1 LDEQRRRAT
10 STSPVGLTDADH
22 WEWLVWVALR
32 CAQAWHRMSQGDAVL
47 GSSYHETVER
57 ARRLVLITTT
67 RPDGGS
73 CGWTF
78 LTDELERRHE
88 HERRHE
94 RLRDGS
100 TAVATAVATAV
111 GSPRAAPSL
120 READTE
126 SVRGEGSS
134 GGGEGSG
141 APASASSRAP
151 GVLLLRSLLGFE
163 LWGNLDGLELREQ
176 PPRLSSLLPSRLYA
190 QCNALVPSAVPSDGP
205 SAVPSEAWGARARGG
220 CASSRA
226 RFACGLDRATLTM
239 ALEWFLL
246 DVARAAPPAL
256 LWAAVEE
263 PITATARERIRAT
276 ISALRT
282 DGEAEGVVEDGGSSD
297 GRQGSSRSSGPRG
310 TNPHSP
316 SGPRGTSPHSPT
328 ASPSLSSALL
338 AHLLSQ
344 TQIER
349 LIDEMDAADEVRLM
363 SPDCRP
369 HQV

>member
-1 LDEQRRRAT
+1 
-10 STSPVGLTDADH
+10 
-22 WEWLVWVALR
+22 
-32 CAQAWHRMSQGDAVL
+32 
-47 GSSYHETVER
+47 
-57 ARRLVLITTT
+57 
-67 RPDGGS
+67 
-73 CGWTF
+73 
-78 LTDELERRHE
+78 
-88 HERRHE
+88 
-94 RLRDGS
+94 
-100 TAVATAVATAV
+100 
-111 GSPRAAPSL
+111 
-120 READTE
+120 
-126 SVRGEGSS
+126 
-134 GGGEGSG
+134 
-141 APASASSRAP
+141 
-151 GVLLLRSLLGFE
+151 LLGFE
-163 LWGNLDGLELREQ
+163 LWGNLEGLELREQ

-190 QCNALVPSAVPSDGP
+190 QCNALVP

-239 ALEWFLL
+239 ALDWFLL

-310 TNPHSP
+310 T
-316 SGPRGTSPHSPT
+316 SPHSPT